1 MSRKLHREISR
12 RWFRI
17 GAYDEKNRASRSA
30 RTAAV
35 VAASIAS
42 MPAIREMALLMP
54 DAVPAWLSAAPMTVV
69 VSGATLT
76 AMRSPST
83 AIERHIRLLA
93 RLAFLSPRIIAA
105 VGWRPAVWRK
115 DIKVS
120 DDEVK
125 QDLAQTAAR
134 IPRPGKFGGLIALG
148 PLRR

>member
-1 MSRKLHREISR
+1 MSRKLHREISH

-17 GAYDEKNRASRSA
+17 GAYDEQKVKNRTSRSA

-76 AMRSPST
+76 AMPSPST

-93 RLAFLSPRIIAA
+93 RLAFLPPRIIAA
-105 VGWRPAVWRK
+105 VGLRPAVWRK

-120 DDEVK
+120 DDGVK
-125 QDLAQTAAR
+125 QDLAQRARAFPGQESLAA
-134 IPRPGKFGGLIALG
+134 
-148 PLRR
+148 